1 MIVYDIVLNGEIK
14 ETIKPRKS
22 RLKEIYAYML
32 EQSKL
37 MRAKYGENVKIK
49 GRMVY

>member
-14 ETIKPRKS
+14 ETIKPHKN

-32 EQSKL
+32 EQSKV
-37 MRAKYGENVKIK
+37 MKAKYGENVKIK

>member
-1 MIVYDIVLNGEIK
+1 MVVYDIVLNGEIK
-14 ETIKPRKS
+14 ETIKPLRKS
-22 RLKEIYAYML
+22 LKEIYAYML

-37 MRAKYGENVKIK
+37 MKDKYGENVKIK

>member
-1 MIVYDIVLNGEIK
+1 MLVYDIVVNGIVK
-14 ETIKPRKS
+14 ETIKPRKE
-22 RLKEIYAYML
+22 RLKEIYSFML

-37 MRAKYGENVKIK
+37 MKLKYGEQVIIT

>member
-1 MIVYDIVLNGEIK
+1 MVVYDIVLNGEIK
-14 ETIKPRKS
+14 ETIKPRKN
-22 RLKEIYAYML
+22 RLKEIYAFML

-37 MRAKYGENVKIK
+37 MKAKYGDNVKIK